1 MNLHRF
7 IRTLQVCYIIA
18 ALLGLFYFWIN
29 SYDISDIPVTEV
41 ALATEEPEVMTTA
54 EPVMEEPVSE
64 ESEESIESETVVEEP
79 SQEPSEAETVPE
91 EPAKELHYTYIAS
104 HRIGRLFIRNGPSL
118 DNDII
123 GFMKPGSTGDVL
135 ELGDEWSLIQYEG
148 TQGYTFNGY
157 LTFIPVE

>member
-7 IRTLQVCYIIA
+7 IRTLQVCYVIA
-18 ALLGLFYFWIN
+18 ALLGLLYFWIN

-41 ALATEEPEVMTTA
+41 ALATQEPETTATPESVIEEPK
-54 EPVMEEPVSE
+54 SE
-64 ESEESIESETVVEEP
+64 EAIESETVIEEP
-79 SQEPSEAETVPE
+79 SQELSEEETIPE
-91 EPAKELHYTYIAS
+91 EPAEELQYTYIAS
-104 HRIGRLFIRNGPSL
+104 HSVGRLFIRNGPSL

-123 GFMKPGSTGDVL
+123 GFMKPGSTGNVL
-135 ELGDEWSLIQYEG
+135 ELGDEWSLIQYKD